1 MARKSI
7 SLSWPIALAA
17 VTPGCAVHE
26 PRLDDPLTMPAAFI
40 SDTDQ
45 PAAFSAITPDRWW
58 EAFGDTR
65 LNELQSTALGDNFDL
80 ATFRDRLTA
89 ARAVV
94 RRDRAPLLPSLD
106 YSLLGEQSRR
116 SDNDF
121 RGEERFGAL
130 LIGVYEA
137 DIWRRNASVAEGAA
151 LREAVV
157 REQLVA
163 AAISLS
169 ADVARTWYA
178 LVEQRGQLGVLNAQI
193 ETNSDVLRVVEL
205 RFANG
210 VVRAS
215 DVLRQKRLLE
225 STFEQRAI
233 VRANVEVLEHA
244 LLVLVGR
251 SPTGSLGDGS
261 LQAELDELP
270 SAPSRPA
277 LGLPSELVQRR
288 PDVRSA
294 LFAIRAADADVAAAV
309 ADRFPSVTFRAEA
322 STLEETIGDVFDNWA
337 ALLRVDVFGPVFD
350 AGAREAEVD
359 RAMAVKSERVNEYA
373 QTVLEAFGQVV
384 DAISRENGREEQ
396 IVRIE
401 RQLGLA
407 RRTSE
412 RLNREYLNGDISY
425 IDVLDALTTEQQL
438 QRDLLGARFDRL
450 GDRID
455 LYSALAGGWPGVVPS
470 EEDDGAARAESG
482 DGGVAAAWGRG

>member
-1 MARKSI
+1 MVRRPI
-7 SLSWPIALAA
+7 SLGAFIALGAIAA
-17 VTPGCAVHE
+17 GCAVHE
-26 PRLDDPLTMPAAFI
+26 PGFDNPLTMPAAFI

-106 YSLLGEQSRR
+106 FSLLGEQSRR

-121 RGEERFGAL
+121 RGEERFGAS

-151 LREAVV
+151 LREAVA

-251 SPTGSLGDGS
+251 SPTGSLN
-261 LQAELDELP
+261 AALDELP
-270 SAPSRPA
+270 SAPPRPM

-359 RAMAVKSERVNEYA
+359 RAMAVKSERVNAYA

-470 EEDDGAARAESG
+470 DEDEGAARAE
-482 DGGVAAAWGRG
+482 GGVSAAWGRG